1 MAAESPPPDID
12 FAPLGVSGGRG
23 AKTIDILQFAL
34 STWKLL
40 AGGLA
45 GGLLLGWLAY
55 QYLGPTY
62 QADTRVEVTQKSTV
76 SEDAAKPN
84 FSGERTEHVHLIKSD
99 AILSRAVEVHGLKNL
114 PAFDGA
120 SDASMEIA
128 DGLTVKRSAGEDSS
142 FVNIIDISYLHPD
155 RETAREV
162 VTAVVAAYADY
173 LRDLQNKNSGDLL
186 ASLERRQSELDEE
199 IDSLQEAYH
208 QWRDTSPFYLA
219 TPPTVTV
226 NGNVVP
232 GKNPYQARVEKIGED
247 IGKNQLRQSEVSSRI
262 ATLQQLSQN
271 GESQDAL
278 EFFVTYWLTAAP
290 SAAGGEGGGG
300 GGQLLSEPEV
310 KADLDRRY
318 LEVHMMLDR
327 LSLQLG
333 EDHVNVRRLRE
344 QLATL
349 RQFYD
354 QKGFTPPDVATGLAT
369 DAPRAGSKRR
379 DLVQAYMKIMQQDLV
394 HLEDLGSRLRTEL
407 AEAQNEAKEA
417 ALFEV
422 EDQRRKDEIARKKEQ
437 WRTVTT
443 ELETFGVRKEQ
454 EGYRVEQIAQ
464 VRVEKSMKRALKIVG
479 ACGALGIVLV
489 FALAYLR
496 EWSDTRLKT
505 MDELRANL
513 DCPILGEVPHF
524 AGAPAGADARFDSRL
539 CYYHRPAS
547 REAEA
552 YRTIRAGLLHLGTP
566 GRGQI
571 LQISSPEPGDGKSVS
586 AANLALAIAQS
597 GKKVLL
603 IDADLR
609 RPTIHELCRLPQ
621 DIGLADVLKGEIDWQ
636 TAARATQIDGLS
648 VITAGACPE
657 NPGELLLGAKL
668 AEILAAARR
677 EFDFVVVDSPPILAV
692 SDPAVIA
699 PLTDGLVLV
708 VRLQKNKRGALRRT
722 LETLAAHNARLLGV
736 AANDVDPTQE
746 TYRSTDY
753 DVYYTSG
760 RRAEAE
766 SAKPQAGLV
775 EAGERLQGGARV

>member
-1 MAAESPPPDID
+1 MSPETPQPDID
-12 FAPLGVSGGRG
+12 FAPLGHNTARG
-23 AKTIDILQFAL
+23 AKTVDILQFAL

-40 AGGLA
+40 LGGLA
-45 GGLLLGWLAY
+45 GGLLFGWLVY

-76 SEDAAKPN
+76 SEDQTKPN

-99 AILSRAVEVHGLKNL
+99 VIISRAVKDHGLKDL

-120 SDASMEIA
+120 SDPAMEIA
-128 DGLTVKRSAGEDSS
+128 DGLTVKRSAGQDSS

-155 RETAREV
+155 RATAGAV
-162 VTAVVAAYADY
+162 VEAVVAAYADY
-173 LRDLQNKNSGDLL
+173 LQAQQNKNSGDLL
-186 ASLERRQSELDEE
+186 GSLQRRQSELDEE
-199 IDSLQEAYH
+199 LASLQETYH

-262 ATLQQLSQN
+262 STLQQLSQN

-327 LSLQLG
+327 VTLQLG

-354 QKGFTPPDVATGLAT
+354 QKGFTPPDVTTGLAT
-369 DAPRAGSKRR
+369 EEPATGAKRR
-379 DLVQAYMKIMQQDLV
+379 DLVKAYLKIMQQDLL
-394 HLEDLGSRLRTEL
+394 HLQDLGTRLKTEL
-407 AEAQNEAKEA
+407 SEAQGEAKEA

-464 VRVEKSMKRALKIVG
+464 VRVEKSMKRVLKIVG
-479 ACGALGIVLV
+479 ACGAFGIVLV
-489 FALAYLR
+489 FGLAYLR

-505 MDELRANL
+505 MDELRANI
-513 DCPILGEVPHF
+513 DSPVLGEVPHF
-524 AGAPAGADARFDSRL
+524 AGAVTGTDGRFDSRL

-552 YRTIRAGLLHLGTP
+552 YRTIRAGVLHLGTP
-566 GRGQI
+566 GRGQV

-597 GKKVLL
+597 GKRVLL
-603 IDADLR
+603 IDGDLR
-609 RPTIHELCRLPQ
+609 RPTVHELCRMPQ
-621 DIGLADVLKGEIDWQ
+621 DIGLADVLRGEIDWQ
-636 TAARATQIDGLS
+636 TAAHVTQIDGLS
-648 VITAGACPE
+648 VMTAGACPE
-657 NPGELLLGAKL
+657 NPAELLLGPKL
-668 AEILAAARR
+668 EQVLTAARR
-677 EFDFVVVDSPPILAV
+677 EFDFIVVDSPPILAV

-699 PLTDGLVLV
+699 PLTDGMVLV
-708 VRLQKNKRGALRRT
+708 VRLQKNKRGALKRT
-722 LETLAAHNARLLGV
+722 LETLSAHNVRVLGI
-736 AANDVDPTQE
+736 AANDVDPSQE

-753 DVYYTSG
+753 DSYYTSG
-760 RRAEAE
+760 RRAAATK
-766 SAKPQAGLV
+766 SVTAPDTV
-775 EAGERLQGGARV
+775 TS